1 MEFLLDF
8 PLIPLGAF
16 IVLSIFFA
24 YQLKLY
30 LGEKKKNVVPRIP
43 NLMTNATPL
52 VLPAQQQSQAFMHKM
67 DTLQKEQKK
76 QAGKVQKGI
85 SFAQAFYVFSILF
98 FFITTTTIF
107 IVSRNKKLSFLPRAN
122 VEPTAFPTSFLP
134 TATIPPQGNASIT
147 NSPTNSMAVSPTTAA
162 QTTEAASSVNPTQS
176 VTRTLTQ
183 TPTLATTPRI
193 SPTRTLSS
201 LSPGPS
207 KAIGGILTPTT
218 VLLASAPTTGP
229 TVPVSSTVGSLP
241 SPTAVLLSQY
251 GQYNPVVYPSPTLTP
266 SPRVTG
272 AITPTTQIPQAGLS
286 FVSIGLLLI
295 SVTLLFVGFAL

>member
-16 IVLSIFFA
+16 VVLSLFFA

-30 LGEKKKNVVPRIP
+30 LGEKKKNVIPHIP

-67 DTLQKEQKK
+67 ESLQKEQKK
-76 QAGKVQKGI
+76 QAGKTQKGI

-107 IVSRNKKLSFLPRAN
+107 IFSRNKKLSFVPRAN
-122 VEPTAFPTSFLP
+122 VQPTTFPTLFLP
-134 TATIPPQGNASIT
+134 TATIPPQGSSTLTASPANGT
-147 NSPTNSMAVSPTTAA
+147 SLLTTALSPTAVLVSSVSPTTKLLA
-162 QTTEAASSVNPTQS
+162 QAP
-176 VTRTLTQ
+176 
-183 TPTLATTPRI
+183 TPTAALKI
-193 SPTRTLSS
+193 SPTKS
-201 LSPGPS
+201 LNTISPTAIVTSAAS
-207 KAIGGILTPTT
+207 KTVGGIISPTIVPT
-218 VLLASAPTTGP
+218 ASISRTA
-229 TVPVSSTVGSLP
+229 SGSL

-251 GQYNPVVYPSPTLTP
+251 GQYNPIVYPSPTVTSMPRITSGVTP
-266 SPRVTG
+266 
-272 AITPTTQIPQAGLS
+272 ATQIPQAGLS